1 VLVRCNTLVLWS
13 LRMLQTPPVCSLR
26 HIYHYYIH
34 GPEGNTTMSRQRKN
48 VGATDV
54 NIKVLPGG

>member
-1 VLVRCNTLVLWS
+1 
-13 LRMLQTPPVCSLR
+13 MLQTPPVCSLR